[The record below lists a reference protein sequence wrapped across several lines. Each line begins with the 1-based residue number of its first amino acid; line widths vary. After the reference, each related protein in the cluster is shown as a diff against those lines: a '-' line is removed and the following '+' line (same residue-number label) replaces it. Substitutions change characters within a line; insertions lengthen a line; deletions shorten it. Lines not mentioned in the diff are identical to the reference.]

1 MCILILLKCYI
12 FILYI
17 CICNIYVYLLGM
29 DLVEGG
35 WREFGFLG
43 LIMCGDIL
51 GLDCC

>member
-1 MCILILLKCYI
+1 MYILILLKFYI
-12 FILYI
+12 YILY
-17 CICNIYVYLLGM
+17 ICNIYVYLLGM